1 MLSKFGAYWVAPIC
15 ALPLVL
21 VRCFYWTTRVSQCQL
36 CGQQVLSP
44 MGKTSFGEV
53 YLSKRA
59 KLKSLLLSL
68 SCSLVRKP
76 FIVHSLGC
84 CKQSLCATDMQGKHN
99 LNCWYILPQSILKL
113 WNMGKKNYQGPVPK
127 RSGKPSRAVVAAPD
141 PVWELVL
148 FNLFWT
154 KQALVPLEHNTGP
167 I

>member
-1 MLSKFGAYWVAPIC
+1 MGSIYCIICKPLVYLNHFPSFTVCRSWCFPSLERTGLRQYALS
-15 ALPLVL
+15 LLLVL

-99 LNCWYILPQSILKL
+99 LNC
-113 WNMGKKNYQGPVPK
+113 
-127 RSGKPSRAVVAAPD
+127 
-141 PVWELVL
+141 
-148 FNLFWT
+148 
-154 KQALVPLEHNTGP
+154 
-167 I
+167 